1 MVSYFGTNGVRG
13 TLDNI
18 TPDFI
23 AKLCASFA
31 TWANKN
37 RKEGYLQVLVA
48 KDTRTTGE
56 LVEGAVVSGLLWAGA
71 QPVLLGV
78 MPSPAVEFLSKKRGT
93 PSIII
98 TSSHNPP
105 EWVALKF
112 NDENGVALSKER
124 GEEVEKILID
134 EKWYRTRWDRIPP
147 VLKDCGALG
156 EYMDVL
162 RRGCLETVNSARMA
176 GDGKQGHEKQNQ
188 LNGLKVVIDCGN
200 GTTGRVAPALF
211 KELGAKV
218 ITLNAQEDGFFPGRN
233 SEPTE
238 QNVQEL
244 IKTVKAVGADL
255 GIAYDGDGDRLALVD
270 EKGNY
275 VLGDKVF
282 AIAVDIIYNELKEE
296 REVCG
301 EQSNNQI
308 KDVVTTV
315 ATSNIIKEVAARH
328 GAHVKYVK
336 VGAPY
341 IAEEMEGYIKTEK
354 GILKAETGAC
364 RYATGGEEV
373 GGIIWPRVHPGKDA
387 ILSSLKIAGMLVKSK
402 KKLSEVVDALPK
414 FVNVKT
420 KIEMGE
426 ERFLKIKK
434 LQEKLKN
441 MKNATVIDGVRLD
454 FDDGW
459 CIARASGTENY
470 IRIFGEAKSEG
481 KARELVELL
490 KKELENIA

>member
-1 MVSYFGTNGVRG
+1 MAKYFGTNGVRG

-23 AKLCASFA
+23 AKICASFA
-31 TWANKN
+31 TWSEA
-37 RKEGYLQVLVA
+37 RLRDRPSQSEGGWSNSKQVLVA
-48 KDTRTTGE
+48 RDTRTTGE

-78 MPSPAVEFLSKKRGT
+78 MPSPAVEFLGKKRGV

-112 NDENGVALSKER
+112 NDENGVALTKER
-124 GEEVEKILID
+124 GEEIEKILGS
-134 EKWYRTRWDRIPP
+134 ESWKRTTWDKIPP
-147 VLKDCGALG
+147 VQKDANALN
-156 EYMDVL
+156 EYIDVL
-162 RRGCLETVNSARMA
+162 RKGCLDA
-176 GDGKQGHEKQNQ
+176 GGGINGGHGMLK
-188 LNGLKVVIDCGN
+188 GLKVVIDCGN
-200 GTTGRVAPALF
+200 GTAGRVAPVLF

-218 ITLNAQEDGFFPGRN
+218 TTLNGQEDGFFPGRN

-244 IKTVKAVGADL
+244 IKTVKVMGADL

-282 AIAVDIIYNELKEE
+282 AIAVEIIYDEGDK
-296 REVCG
+296 G
-301 EQSNNQI
+301 
-308 KDVVTTV
+308 DVVTTV
-315 ATSNIIKEVAARH
+315 ATSNIIKEVAAKH
-328 GAHVKYVK
+328 GRKIKYVV

-341 IAEEMEGYIKTEK
+341 IAEEMERK
-354 GILKAETGAC
+354 GAN
-364 RYATGGEEV
+364 YATGGEEV
-373 GGIIWPRVHPGKDA
+373 GGIIWPKIHPGKDA
-387 ILSSLKIAGMLVKSK
+387 ILSSLRIAGMLVQK
-402 KKLSEVVDALPK
+402 KRKLSEVVDALPK

-420 KIEMGE
+420 KIEAGE
-426 ERFLKIKK
+426 ERFGRIKK
-434 LQEKLKN
+434 LQER
-441 MKNATVIDGVRLD
+441 MQSQKNAIIIDGVRLD
-454 FDDGW
+454 FEDGW

-470 IRIFGEAKSEG
+470 IRIFSEAKSEK
-481 KARELVELL
+481 KAKELVEILR
-490 KKELENIA
+490 KELDSVK